1 MSEIY
6 TSSATAET
14 INRAIDN
21 SMGLTTT
28 DQGASAAGLII
39 KEDLRP
45 IIQNVQ
51 DYTNPAVSKSISGV
65 PPLSFHAIHA
75 GIAWSIY
82 GNTDTGVSVGT
93 SSDNIFDKDNADV
106 YEQTNIVVA
115 DRQWNKY
122 TGPGRTLR
130 IPVSGSTAYAVS
142 IDSTIEIT
150 VFRVLSIS
158 SEDIPTVGSPVYG
171 TVLVS
176 TSSDNT
182 ATFITGASDKYI
194 IMQFNATLTDAAID
208 SLMLCTGSTP
218 KPYEPYGVKVPIVF
232 NSVTY
237 NAYIS
242 DYLRKSSGDS
252 PVYDIMSSDGYIL
265 RAVNADGTAKEEPTT
280 EAYAAPAL
288 TSLWGWNAFDVNTA
302 VDPSNVVI
310 DYKDT

>member
-28 DQGASAAGLII
+28 EQGASAAGLII

-51 DYTNPAVSKSISGV
+51 DYTNPAVTKSISGA
-65 PPLSFHAIHA
+65 PPLSFHAVQA
-75 GIAWSIY
+75 GIIWSIY
-82 GNTDTGVSVGT
+82 GNTSVGVSVGT
-93 SSDNIFDKDNADV
+93 ASDNLFDKTSADI
-106 YEQTNIVVA
+106 YEQTNIGTDPA
-115 DRQWNKY
+115 QWNKY
-122 TGPGRTLR
+122 TGTGKTLR
-130 IPVSGSTAYAVS
+130 IPVSASTAYAVS
-142 IDSTIEIT
+142 IGSAIET
-150 VFRVLSIS
+150 SVFRIISVSSADVPVLGTPVLGSLLVWT
-158 SEDIPTVGSPVYG
+158 SE
-171 TVLVS
+171 
-176 TSSDNT
+176 DNT
-182 ATFITGASDKYI
+182 ATFTTPADAQYIVLQFTGTV
-194 IMQFNATLTDAAID
+194 FTDCVD
-208 SLMLCTGSTP
+208 SLMLVTGSTP

-242 DYLRKSSGDS
+242 DYLRKSSGGD
-252 PVYDIMSSDGYIL
+252 PVYDIMSSDGTLL

-280 EAYAAPAL
+280 EAYTAPAL
-288 TSLWGWNAFDVNTA
+288 TSLWGWNIFDVDTA